1 MQEGPI
7 VEVSGPAGCFGD
19 VAAVHSVAF
28 DMRRWDPFG
37 FGAPTAPARARPCP
51 DGACPLLSGVSEPAE
66 KGSRCRGHRCW
77 S

>member
-37 FGAPTAPARARPCP
+37 FGGP
-51 DGACPLLSGVSEPAE
+51 DGAGKSKTLPGRGMPASI
-66 KGSRCRGHRCW
+66 GGQ
-77 S
+77 